1 MAQER
6 GAFKVNMLPC
16 RDDRLASAGTGDVI
30 REFLPL
36 I

>member
-16 RDDRLASAGTGDVI
+16 RDDRLAFAGAVTASRD
-30 REFLPL
+30 FCL
-36 I
+36 